1 MLEKLKKLDW
11 AVIFILF
18 CLMVIGTLLINSS
31 NKPAANYDTRHII
44 FFCLGFAV
52 MIFFSLFDYRVLI
65 KGAYYLYG
73 FGILLLIGLIFF
85 GIKLNGAKSWYDLQF
100 ILFQPAELVK
110 IILIIMIAYLLKKRD
125 GEVLTLVD
133 DLIPIGLAVLVPFI
147 IVILQ
152 PDLGNAIIY
161 IVIFIGMLWIGNLKY
176 TYVLISILLIS
187 IIAFASFYL
196 YQTFHEE
203 IVVFLDEN
211 EKGHWSKR
219 IDAIL
224 FPEAGGDRY
233 HQDQAIM
240 AIGSG
245 GLLGE
250 GYNQGIVTVPY
261 DYSDSIF
268 AIVGEEFG
276 FIGSSLLLLLYFLLI
291 YRLILIA
298 IQTTDRAGA
307 YIIVGITSMFIF
319 QVFENVGMLIGIMP
333 LTGITLPFISYGG
346 TSLLI
351 NMMSIG
357 IVMSI
362 KVHQESPWMY
372 DDEY

>member
-1 MLEKLKKLDW
+1 MLTKLKQLDW
-11 AVIFILF
+11 VIIIVLIFLT
-18 CLMVIGTLLINSS
+18 VIGAFLIKSS
-31 NKPAANYDTRHII
+31 DKSWLYINHVQY
-44 FFCLGFAV
+44 FFIGFIAMV
-52 MIFFSLFDYRVLI
+52 FFSLFDYRLLI

-73 FGILLLIGLIFF
+73 FGILILIGLIFF
-85 GIKLNGAKSWYDLQF
+85 GSEINNAKSWYDF
-100 ILFQPAELVK
+100 GIVNFQPAELVK

-125 GEVLTLVD
+125 GEPLTIVN
-133 DLIPIGLAVLVPFI
+133 DLLPIGLVVLIPFT
-147 IVILQ
+147 IVIMQ

-187 IIAFASFYL
+187 AIAFTSFQV
-196 YQTFHEE
+196 YQAFHDQIVTF
-203 IVVFLDEN
+203 LSDSG
-211 EKGHWSKR
+211 KGHWTKR

-224 FPEAGGDRY
+224 FPEAAGDTY

-250 GYNQGIVTVPY
+250 GYSNGTVTVPY

-291 YRLILIA
+291 YRLIIIA
-298 IQTTDRAGA
+298 IQSKDLAGA
-307 YIIVGITSMFIF
+307 YIIVGITSMFLF
-319 QVFENVGMLIGIMP
+319 QIFENIGMLIGIMP

-346 TSLLI
+346 TSILI

-362 KVHQESPWMY
+362 KVHQDSPWMY
-372 DDEY
+372 DDDY

>member
-1 MLEKLKKLDW
+1 MLTKLKQLDW
-11 AVIFILF
+11 IVILILILF
-18 CLMVIGTLLINSS
+18 MVVGTLLINSS
-31 NKPAANYDTRHII
+31 DLPRQVTKHVQL
-44 FFCLGFAV
+44 FLLGFIT
-52 MIFFSLFDYRVLI
+52 MTFFSLIDYRLLI
-65 KGAYYLYG
+65 KRAYYIYG

-85 GIKLNGAKSWYDLQF
+85 GKIKNGARGWYDL
-100 ILFQPAELVK
+100 IIVDFQPAELVK
-110 IILIIMIAYLLKKRD
+110 ITLIIMIAYLLKKRD
-125 GEVLTLVD
+125 GEPLTIVNDLVPISLIV
-133 DLIPIGLAVLVPFI
+133 LIPFTF
-147 IVILQ
+147 VIMQ

-187 IIAFASFYL
+187 AITFASYHI
-196 YQTFHEE
+196 YKTFHDP
-203 IVVFLDEN
+203 IVTFFSEN
-211 EKGHWSKR
+211 GKGHWTER

-224 FPEAGGDRY
+224 FPETASDTF

-250 GYNQGIVTVPY
+250 GYSKGIVKVPY

-291 YRLILIA
+291 YRLIIIA
-298 IQTTDRAGA
+298 IHSNDRAGA

-319 QVFENVGMLIGIMP
+319 QIFENVGMLIGLMP

-346 TSLLI
+346 SSLLI

-362 KVHQESPWMY
+362 KVHQDSPWMY
-372 DDEY
+372 DEEY

>member
-1 MLEKLKKLDW
+1 MKQLDW
-11 AVIFILF
+11 VIILILILF
-18 CLMVIGTLLINSS
+18 MVIGTLLINSS
-31 NKPAANYDTRHII
+31 DIPSQVTKHVKL
-44 FFCLGFAV
+44 FLLGFIT
-52 MIFFSLFDYRVLI
+52 MIFFSLMDYRLLI
-65 KGAYYLYG
+65 KWAYFIYG
-73 FGILLLIGLIFF
+73 FGIILLVGLIFF
-85 GIKLNGAKSWYDLQF
+85 GVTINGAEGWYSFEPIGLGF
-100 ILFQPAELVK
+100 TFQPAELVK
-110 IILIIMIAYLLKKRD
+110 ITLIIMIAYMLKKRD
-125 GEVLTLVD
+125 GEPLTIVN
-133 DLIPIGLAVLVPFI
+133 DLLPIGLSVLIPFTF
-147 IVILQ
+147 VIMQ

-187 IIAFASFYL
+187 VIAFTSFQV
-196 YQTFHEE
+196 YQTFHGQ
-203 IVVFLDEN
+203 IVTFLSDSG
-211 EKGHWSKR
+211 KGHWTER

-224 FPEAGGDRY
+224 FPEVAGDTY

-250 GYNQGIVTVPY
+250 GYSNGTVTVPY

-291 YRLILIA
+291 YRLIIIA
-298 IQTTDRAGA
+298 IQSKDLAGA
-307 YIIVGITSMFIF
+307 YIIVGITSMFLF
-319 QVFENVGMLIGIMP
+319 QIFENIGMLIGIMP

-346 TSLLI
+346 TSILI

-357 IVMSI
+357 IAMSI
-362 KVHQESPWMY
+362 KVHQDSPWMY
-372 DDEY
+372 DDDY